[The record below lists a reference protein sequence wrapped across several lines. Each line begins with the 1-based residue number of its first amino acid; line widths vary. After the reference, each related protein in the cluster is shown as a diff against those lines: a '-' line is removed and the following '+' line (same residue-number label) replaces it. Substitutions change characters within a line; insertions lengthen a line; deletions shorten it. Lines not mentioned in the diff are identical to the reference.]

1 MTSGAKARPIEYRFS
16 AWLKPCPDGAPKQI
30 YQKLVLVPLI
40 LSLLAAG
47 CAVRLRE
54 RISGAEL
61 APAWQKAT
69 LAELL
74 ERVRAHEEAI
84 ETFQATVE
92 IEPSVTSVQRSEIVH
107 YRDVRAFIL
116 IRRPAWL
123 RMIGL
128 YPVAR
133 TTAFDMA
140 SDGEQFRLYIPLRNR
155 FIIGNSRKGRLSESA
170 LENLRPQHI
179 LEALLWEGP
188 QPGREQAVLEVS
200 EQGATSYYIVHV
212 LREAGEKLVLARN
225 LWFERRGLSLERLQ
239 IFDAEGEEVSDARY
253 DDYGEFAGV
262 RYPQKITIDRRKDRY
277 GLALT
282 VSKLEINLP
291 LADDKFRLE
300 QPPGSELRNLEEAVL
315 TGQANNNR

>member
-1 MTSGAKARPIEYRFS
+1 MQVKPNPDEAPTPIC
-16 AWLKPCPDGAPKQI
+16 K
-30 YQKLVLVPLI
+30 KLVLVA
-40 LSLLAAG
+40 LLLLLFAG

-92 IEPSVTSVQRSEIVH
+92 IEPTVTSVQRAEIVH

-155 FIIGNSRKGRLSESA
+155 FIIVNS
-170 LENLRPQHI
+170 
-179 LEALLWEGP
+179 
-188 QPGREQAVLEVS
+188 
-200 EQGATSYYIVHV
+200 
-212 LREAGEKLVLARN
+212 
-225 LWFERRGLSLERLQ
+225 
-239 IFDAEGEEVSDARY
+239 
-253 DDYGEFAGV
+253 
-262 RYPQKITIDRRKDRY
+262 
-277 GLALT
+277 
-282 VSKLEINLP
+282 
-291 LADDKFRLE
+291 
-300 QPPGSELRNLEEAVL
+300 
-315 TGQANNNR
+315 